1 MKTRANMDNKQFL
14 EFIKNA
20 EVIKAGSEA
29 HLKMHELSARAQK
42 ITMRLNYGFHEPEE
56 TVRLFSELTES
67 KVDDSFRCFL
77 PFYTECGINIK
88 LGKNVFINSGCCFQD
103 HAGIEIG
110 DGTLIG
116 HQVVIATL
124 NHAQDPLSRADMFPK
139 PVKIGKNV
147 WIGAHATILPGVT
160 IGDNAIIAAGAVV
173 TKDVEN
179 NVVAGGVPAKKIKDI
194 EVKR

>member
-124 NHAQDPLSRADMFPK
+124 NHAQDPVSRADMFPK

-173 TKDVEN
+173 TKDVEKN
-179 NVVAGGVPAKKIKDI
+179 AVAGGVPAKKIKDI

>member
-29 HLKMHELSARAQK
+29 HLKMHELSTRAQK

-116 HQVVIATL
+116 HQVVIATI
-124 NHAQDPLSRADMFPK
+124 NHAQDPVSRADMFPK

-173 TKDVEN
+173 TKDVEKN
-179 NVVAGGVPAKKIKDI
+179 AVAGGVPAKKIKDI

>member
-42 ITMRLNYGFHEPEE
+42 ITMRLNYGYHEPEE

-173 TKDVEN
+173 NKDVEN
-179 NVVAGGVPAKKIKDI
+179 NVVVGGVPAKKIKDI
-194 EVKR
+194 EVKK

>member
-42 ITMRLNYGFHEPEE
+42 ITMRLNYGYHEPEE

-179 NVVAGGVPAKKIKDI
+179 NVVVGGVPAKKIKDI
-194 EVKR
+194 EVKK

>member
-29 HLKMHELSARAQK
+29 HLKMHELSTRAQK

-124 NHAQDPLSRADMFPK
+124 NHAQDPVSRADMFPK

-147 WIGAHATILPGVT
+147 WIGAHATILPGIT

-173 TKDVEN
+173 TKDVEKN
-179 NVVAGGVPAKKIKDI
+179 AVAGGVPAKKIKDI

>member
-42 ITMRLNYGFHEPEE
+42 ITMRLNYGYHEPEE

-173 TKDVEN
+173 TKDVEKN
-179 NVVAGGVPAKKIKDI
+179 AVAGGVPAKKIKDI
-194 EVKR
+194 EVKK

>member
-20 EVIKAGSEA
+20 EVIEAGSEA
-29 HLKMHELSARAQK
+29 HLKMHELSTRAQK

-67 KVDDSFRCFL
+67 KIDDSFRCFL

-116 HQVVIATL
+116 HQVVIATI

-173 TKDVEN
+173 TKDVEKN
-179 NVVAGGVPAKKIKDI
+179 AVAGGVPAKKIKDI

>member
-20 EVIKAGSEA
+20 EVIEAGSEA
-29 HLKMHELSARAQK
+29 HLKMHELSTRAQK

-116 HQVVIATL
+116 HQVVIATI

-173 TKDVEN
+173 TKDVEKN
-179 NVVAGGVPAKKIKDI
+179 AVAGGVPAKKIKDI